1 MKENADLLA
10 LPISNILNCSFREAR
25 LPQSWKKADI
35 TPIPKQKPVHD
46 VSKHLR
52 PISLTPILSKVAEDY
67 IVQEFLKP
75 AVLKKINPRQFGT
88 VPGSCTTH
96 ALISM
101 LHSWNSSTD
110 GNGATTRVVLVD
122 FRKAFD
128 LIDHHIL
135 VQKLLLLDLPL
146 TITTWITDFLTC
158 RQQRVNLSHDCYLEW
173 GDIPSGVPQ
182 GMKLGPWLFVVMI
195 NDLTRNTLFA
205 DVPSP

>member
-1 MKENADLLA
+1 MPSWLLKENADLLA

-135 VQKLLLLDLPL
+135 VQKLLLSRDPH
-146 TITTWITDFLTC
+146 FLHTYLVLHLILCPANC
-158 RQQRVNLSHDCYLEW
+158 RIV
-173 GDIPSGVPQ
+173 
-182 GMKLGPWLFVVMI
+182 
-195 NDLTRNTLFA
+195 
-205 DVPSP
+205 